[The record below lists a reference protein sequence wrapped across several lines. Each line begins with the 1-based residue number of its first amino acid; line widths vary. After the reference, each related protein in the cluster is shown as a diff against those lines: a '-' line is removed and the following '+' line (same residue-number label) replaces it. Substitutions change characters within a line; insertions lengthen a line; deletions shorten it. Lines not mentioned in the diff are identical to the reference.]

1 MQSRMDK
8 YKNEETNIRGNNSQG
23 RTSRVSRNQE
33 LYKEVSYADLDNFDL
48 NSNVS
53 VLGDNTSNID
63 IGKIKDILDE
73 KYNETPRKNVLGD
86 TDEIELPKIKL
97 DETREYDINSI
108 LAKAKEDKDYDYEED
123 RLKKVNEDA
132 ESILN
137 NIDCEE
143 EVTESKVINEKK
155 TNEAELLDLIN
166 TITAKELIREEASMN
181 TLVGEMDPLD
191 LLTDLRGDDDTR
203 VMGVIDAVRKVDEME
218 EEALRKDKEDN
229 ISIEEAYEKANE
241 REKTQGIEEIDED
254 KLDDTLEVKNPDEL
268 EETDEFEELVDKK
281 SKKKKNKK
289 KNVEENEFD
298 DFSDL
303 NENGITSVLVKVLI
317 FLIVIMVLLGCV
329 VLANYMFDLGL
340 F

>member
-1 MQSRMDK
+1 MQSRMEK
-8 YKNEETNIRGNNSQG
+8 YSTQTNNVNNESQSS
-23 RTSRVSRNQE
+23 SRVSRNQE

-166 TITAKELIREEASMN
+166 TITAKENL
-181 TLVGEMDPLD
+181 
-191 LLTDLRGDDDTR
+191 
-203 VMGVIDAVRKVDEME
+203 
-218 EEALRKDKEDN
+218 
-229 ISIEEAYEKANE
+229 
-241 REKTQGIEEIDED
+241 
-254 KLDDTLEVKNPDEL
+254 
-268 EETDEFEELVDKK
+268 
-281 SKKKKNKK
+281 
-289 KNVEENEFD
+289 
-298 DFSDL
+298 
-303 NENGITSVLVKVLI
+303 
-317 FLIVIMVLLGCV
+317 
-329 VLANYMFDLGL
+329 
-340 F
+340 

>member
-8 YKNEETNIRGNNSQG
+8 YKNEETNIRGNNSQV

-203 VMGVIDAVRKVDEME
+203 VMGVIDAVREVDEME